1 MHAKYRRG
9 GWRLLLAV
17 VATVALVATGC
28 GDDSESTPSP
38 TTTAAAPEPA
48 AEDPEPAVEEP
59 EPAVE
64 EPEPAVEEPAGIQ
77 VALLVAGVVTD
88 LGFFQVVYEAAVEA
102 TDAGGHELAITERVE
117 AAQAVEALRGY
128 ARDGFDLVIGA
139 GEEFTA
145 PAIEVGPEFPDTFF
159 GVINGNNSAANVA
172 SVVIDQKALGYLSGV
187 LSAIESETRTVG
199 VINALEF
206 ESTSR
211 LLAGFE
217 EGVAATASDV
227 EVLSVYTG
235 DFNDPALGKAAAAT
249 MIDEGADVLVNALD
263 LGAQGVIEAA
273 QEAENVH
280 LIGFFSDQ
288 AAGFEVPE
296 LYFTSAIASWPSA
309 TKNLIEI
316 AASGEIQGQVY
327 VLDVKDARF
336 AYLAP
341 YGPDVSAEA
350 QEQVDAVLAEI
361 RAGNI
366 TFP

>member
-1 MHAKYRRG
+1 LRGRKEYKMHRTYRRG
-9 GWRLLLAV
+9 GWSLLLAL
-17 VATVALVATGC
+17 TVTLAMLAGGC
-28 GDDSESTPSP
+28 GSESVSTTSP
-38 TTTAAAPEPA
+38 TNTV
-48 AEDPEPAVEEP
+48 EDTKPAVEDTES
-59 EPAVE
+59 AVE
-64 EPEPAVEEPAGIQ
+64 DTESAGMK
-77 VALLVAGVVTD
+77 VALLVAGVTTD
-88 LGFFQVVYEAAVEA
+88 LGFFQVVFDAAKA
-102 TDAGGHELAITERVE
+102 AADAGGHELAVTERVE

-145 PAIEVGPEFPDTFF
+145 PAIEVGSEFPDTWF
-159 GVINGNNSAANVA
+159 GVINGNDSAENVA
-172 SVVIDQKALGYLSGV
+172 SFVIDQMALGYLSGV
-187 LSAIESETRTVG
+187 LAATDSKTGVVG

-206 ESTSR
+206 ESTAR

-217 EGVAATASDV
+217 QGVADTSADV
-227 EVLSVYTG
+227 KVLSVYTG
-235 DFNDPALGKAAAAT
+235 DFNDPALGKAAAAA

-273 QEAENVH
+273 QEGDGVH

-296 LYFTSAIASWPSA
+296 LYFTSAIASWPAA

-327 VLDVKDARF
+327 VLDVKDERF

-341 YGPDVSAEA
+341 YGPDVSDEA
-350 QEQVDAVLAEI
+350 KALVDETLSDI
-361 RAGNI
+361 RAG
-366 TFP
+366 TLVFP

>member
-1 MHAKYRRG
+1 MHTKYRRG
-9 GWRLLLAV
+9 GWRLLLALTAV
-17 VATVALVATGC
+17 LALVAAAC
-28 GDDSESTPSP
+28 GDDSETTTSP
-38 TTTAAAPEPA
+38 TTTVAEEPEPV
-48 AEDPEPAVEEP
+48 VEEP
-59 EPAVE
+59 EPVVE
-64 EPEPAVEEPAGIQ
+64 EPEPVVEEPEAEGIQ

-88 LGFFQVVYEAAVEA
+88 LGFFQVVYEAAVAA
-102 TDAGGHELAITERVE
+102 TDAGGHELAVTERVE
-117 AAQAVEALRGY
+117 AAQTVEALRGY

-159 GVINGNNSAANVA
+159 GVINGNDSTDNVA
-172 SVVIDQKALGYLSGV
+172 SFVIDQKALGYLSGV
-187 LSAIESETRTVG
+187 LAAIESETRTVG

-217 EGVAATASDV
+217 EAVAETAPDV
-227 EVLSVYTG
+227 NVLSVYTG
-235 DFNDPALGKAAAAT
+235 DFNDPALGKAAAAA

-273 QEAENVH
+273 QEADNVH

-296 LYFTSAIASWPSA
+296 LYFTSAIASWPAA

-327 VLDVKDARF
+327 VLDVKDERF

-341 YGPDVSAEA
+341 YGPDVSEEA
-350 QEQVDAVLAEI
+350 QAEVDAKLADI

>member
-1 MHAKYRRG
+1 MHMRYRRG
-9 GWRLLLAV
+9 GWRLLLALTT
-17 VATVALVATGC
+17 ALALVAAAC
-28 GDDSESTPSP
+28 GDDSETTTSP
-38 TTTAAAPEPA
+38 TTTVAEEPEPVV
-48 AEDPEPAVEEP
+48 EDPEPVVEEP
-59 EPAVE
+59 EPVVE
-64 EPEPAVEEPAGIQ
+64 EPEAEGIQ

-88 LGFFQVVYEAAVEA
+88 LGFFQVVYEAAVAA
-102 TDAGGHELAITERVE
+102 TDAGGHELAVTERVE
-117 AAQAVEALRGY
+117 AAQTVEALRGY

-159 GVINGNNSAANVA
+159 GVINGNNSADNVA
-172 SVVIDQKALGYLSGV
+172 SFVIDQKALGYLSGV
-187 LSAIESETRTVG
+187 LAAIESETRTVG

-217 EGVAATASDV
+217 EAVAATASDV
-227 EVLSVYTG
+227 NVLSVYTG
-235 DFNDPALGKAAAAT
+235 DFNDPALGKAAAAA

-273 QEAENVH
+273 QEAGNVH

-296 LYFTSAIASWPSA
+296 LYFTSAIASWPAA
-309 TKNLIEI
+309 TKNLIDI
-316 AASGEIQGQVY
+316 AASGELQGQVY
-327 VLDVKDARF
+327 VLDVKDERF

-341 YGPDVSAEA
+341 YGPDVSEEA
-350 QEQVDAVLAEI
+350 QAEVDAQLAEI